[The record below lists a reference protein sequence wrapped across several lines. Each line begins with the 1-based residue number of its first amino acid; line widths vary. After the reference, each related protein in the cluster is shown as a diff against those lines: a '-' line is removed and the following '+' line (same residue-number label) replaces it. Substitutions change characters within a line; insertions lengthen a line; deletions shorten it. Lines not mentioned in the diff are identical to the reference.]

1 MGVELEAGVSGVTSF
16 NLNGEGCEVEHEDV
30 RRSDRIAVELALE
43 VLGTDANGRDFFEA
57 ARTTLVAQHGAKIV
71 MARKLAPQQEITLRC
86 LGTGREAVGRVVGQT
101 GAAEAG
107 YSYGIS
113 LLKPEPNFW
122 GIDFPPLSESKDAV
136 GRVVLECQACHFKEV
151 AYLDEFE
158 LEVFEVNQSLSRH
171 CKRCTDA
178 TVWKRSFGE
187 PTAEPVKTPPP
198 PVTSAERPEKRR
210 EPRRELRVSACVRSK
225 ELGED
230 IVTTRNVSR
239 GGVCF
244 ESSRRYAHGA
254 RIEVAVPY
262 AQGGGNIFVTGRIA
276 WAAQASPGTETNL
289 YGVAYLERKT

>member
-1 MGVELEAGVSGVTSF
+1 
-16 NLNGEGCEVEHEDV
+16 VEHEDV
-30 RRSDRIAVELALE
+30 RRSDRVAVELSLE
-43 VLGTDANGRDFFEA
+43 VLGTDANGRGFFEA
-57 ARTTLVAQHGAKIV
+57 ARTALVAQHGAKIV

-86 LGTGREAVGRVVGQT
+86 LETGREAVGRVVGQT
-101 GAAEAG
+101 AASDES
-107 YSYGIS
+107 YTYGIS
-113 LLKPEPNFW
+113 LLNPEANFW

-187 PTAEPVKTPPP
+187 PTAEPAKTAPP
-198 PVTSAERPEKRR
+198 PVAPMAERQERRR
-210 EPRRELRVSACVRSK
+210 EPRRELGVTACVRSK

-239 GGVCF
+239 GGACF
-244 ESSRRYAHGA
+244 ESLRRYVHGA
-254 RIEVAVPY
+254 SIETAIPY
-262 AQGGGNIFVTGRIA
+262 AKGGGNIFVTGRIA
-276 WAAQASPGTETNL
+276 WAAQASAGSETNL